1 MSRLGMLALCLC
13 CSWAANAAAQALS
26 YTVGVQD
33 YENYLPYSEYK
44 QGEYRGLGRD
54 VLDAFAKSQ
63 GYEFVYQVL
72 PLKRRDA
79 MFVRGELDLSFP
91 DNPNWVTVL
100 KQGRHISYAPV
111 LEFTDGV
118 LVRQSDKGKPLARI
132 RTLGIPLGF
141 TPYPYQQLV
150 NSGAMRLEE
159 SARYDK
165 LYEKLARGHVDA
177 AYMNT
182 RVAEHYWRDVAR
194 DARAPA
200 VYDPDLPHASDF
212 HYLASFKHPEVIARF
227 RDFMKNNKALVDEL
241 KRRYGFQ

>member
-1 MSRLGMLALCLC
+1 MPCLRTLALCLWC
-13 CSWAANAAAQALS
+13 VCAVHAGAQPAS

-44 QGEYRGLGRD
+44 QGEYRGLSRD
-54 VLDAFAKSQ
+54 VLDAFAKAQ
-63 GYEFVYQVL
+63 GYAFVYQVL

-79 MFVRGELDLSFP
+79 MFVRGELDFAFP

-132 RTLGIPLGF
+132 KTLGIPLGF
-141 TPYPYQQLV
+141 TPYPYQQMV